1 MEPKQKL
8 EEFAAQQP
16 DRYRYYITN
25 EALQKGTCPHMEDMK
40 LVEIK
45 EIAPVLVENGTVKA
59 FGYVEYPRPLAK
71 EQEKEYALV
80 PASENGNHLRAT
92 ELSTEQNMNMI
103 DGIPNNEPP
112 RVN

>member
-40 LVEIK
+40 LVEIAERTGFASQHYFSRVFK
-45 EIAPVLVENGTVKA
+45 EKIG
-59 FGYVEYPRPLAK
+59 FS
-71 EQEKEYALV
+71 
-80 PASENGNHLRAT
+80 PADYRQYIRKSPEGKP
-92 ELSTEQNMNMI
+92 E
-103 DGIPNNEPP
+103 
-112 RVN
+112 